1 MYAAVRARDEQLL
14 VSTIKETL
22 KYLSCK
28 PWKMV
33 AYRLENKAKYLQLKL
48 QKKDK

>member
-33 AYRLENKAKYLQLKL
+33 AYRLQNAPKNTQPTAPRA
-48 QKKDK
+48 

>member
-22 KYLSCK
+22 KILVLQT
-28 PWKMV
+28 M
-33 AYRLENKAKYLQLKL
+33 ENGCV
-48 QKKDK
+48 